1 MSRGRGADTL
11 RTIVTEAELEDVL
24 AAPTPEV
31 VAALSRVAGDVLIA
45 GVGGKM
51 GPSLA
56 RLAVRASRAAGVQRR
71 IIGVARFNDTATRD
85 SLEQSGVETVS
96 CDVFDRAT
104 VDQLPDAPNIVY
116 MVGRKFGTVTDQP
129 ATWATNAY
137 LPGVIAQRFAG
148 SRIVAFST
156 GNVYPL
162 SAVPGQGPTESD
174 PVGPIGEYAQAA
186 LARERVLEFFSLRN
200 RTPMAILRLNYA
212 IEPRYG
218 VLRDIADR
226 VSAGD
231 TIDLST
237 GFVNVIW
244 QRDANAIA
252 LRALEH
258 CASPPFVLNVT
269 GFPAHAVRDLALAFA
284 QRFGVDP
291 KFQGPEG
298 ATALLSNAS
307 RCRALFGQPP
317 VLIDEMVDR
326 VAEWMAAGGRS
337 LLRATHFEE
346 REGRF

>member
-1 MSRGRGADTL
+1 M
-11 RTIVTEAELEDVL
+11 TEAELEGVL

-31 VAALSRVAGDVLIA
+31 VAALSRVAGDILIA

-56 RLAVRASRAAGVQRR
+56 RLAARASRVAGVPRR
-71 IIGVARFNDTATRD
+71 IIGVARFSDGVTRE

-96 CDVFDRAT
+96 CDLFDRVA
-104 VDQLPDAPNIVY
+104 VDRLPDAPNIVY
-116 MVGRKFGTVTDQP
+116 MVGRKFGTAADRP

-137 LPGVIAQRFAG
+137 LPGLIAQRYAG

-156 GNVYPL
+156 GNVYPP
-162 SAVPGQGPTESD
+162 SPVSGQGPTEND
-174 PVGPIGEYAQAA
+174 PVEPIGEYAQAA
-186 LARERVLEFFSLRN
+186 LARERVLEFFSRRH

-218 VLRDIADR
+218 VLRDLADR
-226 VSAGD
+226 VHAGA

-258 CASPPFVLNVT
+258 CASPPFLLNVT
-269 GFPAHAVRDLALAFA
+269 GFPAHAVRDLAAAFA
-284 QRFGVDP
+284 RRFGVEP
-291 KFQGPEG
+291 KLQGPEG
-298 ATALLSNAS
+298 ATALLSNAT
-307 RCRALFGQPP
+307 RCRDLFGEPRVQ
-317 VLIDEMVDR
+317 LDEMVDR
-326 VAEWMAAGGRS
+326 VAAWLAAGGRS
-337 LLRATHFEE
+337 LRLPTHFEE
-346 REGRF
+346 RDGQF

>member
-1 MSRGRGADTL
+1 
-11 RTIVTEAELEDVL
+11 VTETELEDVL

-31 VAALSRVAGDVLIA
+31 VAALNRVDGDILIA

-56 RLAVRASRAAGVQRR
+56 RLAVRASRVAGVKRR
-71 IIGVARFNDTATRD
+71 IVGVARFSDPATRE
-85 SLEQSGVETVS
+85 SLEQSGVETIA
-96 CDVFDRAT
+96 CDVFDRVA
-104 VDQLPDAPNIVY
+104 VGRLPDAANIIY
-116 MVGRKFGTVTDQP
+116 MVGRKFGTAADQP

-137 LPGVIAQRFAG
+137 LPGVIAERFAG
-148 SRIVAFST
+148 SRMVAFST

-162 SAVPGQGPTESD
+162 SPVSGQGPTED
-174 PVGPIGEYAQAA
+174 DAVGPVGEYAQAA
-186 LARERVLEFFSLRN
+186 LARERVLEFFSRRN

-218 VLRDIADR
+218 VLRDIADQ
-226 VSAGD
+226 VHAGQA
-231 TIDLST
+231 IDLGV

-258 CASPPFVLNVT
+258 CAYPPFVLNVT
-269 GFPAHAVRDLALAFA
+269 GFPAHPVRKLAVAFA
-284 QRFGVDP
+284 HRFGVEP
-291 KFQGPEG
+291 RLQGPEG

-307 RCRALFGQPP
+307 RCRELFGAEP
-317 VLIDEMVDR
+317 VGIVEMVDR
-326 VAEWMAAGGRS
+326 VADWISAGGRS
-337 LLRATHFEE
+337 LQRATHFQE

>member
-1 MSRGRGADTL
+1 
-11 RTIVTEAELEDVL
+11 VTEAELEDVL

-31 VAALSRVAGDVLIA
+31 AAALSRVAGDILIA

-56 RLAVRASRAAGVQRR
+56 RLAARASRAAGVKRR
-71 IIGVARFNDTATRD
+71 IVGVARFSDAAIRE
-85 SLEQSGVETVS
+85 SLEQSGVDTVA
-96 CDVFDRAT
+96 CDVFDRAA
-104 VDQLPDAPNIVY
+104 VDRLPDAPNIIY
-116 MVGRKFGTVTDQP
+116 MIGRKFGTAADQP

-137 LPGVIAQRFAG
+137 LPGAIAERFAG

-162 SAVPGQGPTESD
+162 SPVSGQGPTEDD

-186 LARERVLEFFSLRN
+186 LARERVLEFFSRRN

-226 VSAGD
+226 VHAGQA
-231 TIDLST
+231 IDLGT
-237 GFVNVIW
+237 GFVNLIW
-244 QRDANAIA
+244 QRDANAVA

-258 CASPPFVLNVT
+258 CSSPPFVLNVT
-269 GFPAHAVRDLALAFA
+269 GFPAHSVRDLAVTFA
-284 QRFGVDP
+284 RRFGVEP
-291 KFQGPEG
+291 RLQGAEG
-298 ATALLSNAS
+298 ATALLNNAS
-307 RCRALFGQPP
+307 RCRDLFGVAP
-317 VLIDEMVDR
+317 VGIDEMVDR
-326 VAEWMAAGGRS
+326 VADWVAAGGRS
-337 LLRATHFEE
+337 LQRATHFEE